1 MFEYKDRICAFIDQR
16 REEMLSF
23 LKEFVN
29 LEGHFNERE
38 KVEAARDFYR
48 KALEEEG
55 FVCRIVEVAPESA
68 GILVA
73 DLGQDRPGK
82 PIILEGHADTV
93 FYAGTFAGDN
103 PFRTEGEIMYGPG
116 VLDMKGGL
124 VIALYIVKALN
135 HIGFDTCPIRIVV
148 VGDEERDHVG
158 NNGDQVV
165 TESCAGGGIGLSFEV
180 ASEDRCLATA
190 RKAQINYDIEIT
202 GVGGHAGNDFWRAKN
217 ALVEAN
223 RIMNE
228 ALKLTCKETE
238 TTVTPSILQAGSHQS
253 AIPEKARLNFDI
265 RYVTMEERKRVTE
278 AFEELLDHPSEG
290 YRIQYQL
297 IVAKLPP
304 LEETE
309 SNLKVWRF
317 LNEASEVCGYP
328 PFGKALRGGA
338 NDAGNV
344 SRAGVPTI
352 CSCGTTGKY
361 AHSTKEYAHVDS
373 LYERAVIF
381 ATALSEIAAFY
392 SR

>member
-1 MFEYKDRICAFIDQR
+1 MFDCKDQIRAFVDSH
-16 REEMLSF
+16 REEMLAF

-55 FVCRIVEVAPESA
+55 FICRIVEVSPESA

-93 FYAGTFAGDN
+93 FYAGTFAGEN
-103 PFRTEGEIMYGPG
+103 PFRTEGGIMYGPG

-135 HIGFDTCPIRIVV
+135 HIGFNACPIRIVV

-190 RKAQINYDIEIT
+190 RKAQINYDIEVI

-228 ALKLTCKETE
+228 ALKLTRKETE

-253 AIPEKARLNFDI
+253 AIPETARLNFDI

-278 AFEELLDHPSEG
+278 AFEEILDHPSEG
-290 YRIQYQL
+290 YQIRYQL

-309 SNLKVWRF
+309 NNLKVWRF
-317 LNEASEVCGYP
+317 LNEASEACGYP

-361 AHSTKEYAHVDS
+361 AHSTKEYARIDS
-373 LYERAVIF
+373 LYERTVVF
-381 ATALSEIAAFY
+381 ATALSEISAFY